1 MPLREFSCACGNRF
15 EELVGAGARV
25 ECPRCG
31 GRKLKRLL
39 STFAV
44 SAAAGSS
51 RTRDAGPGDSP
62 TGCGTCG
69 DPRGP
74 GACGGE

>member
-1 MPLREFSCACGNRF
+1 MPLREFACRDCDSRF
-15 EELVGAGARV
+15 EDIVSGDETP

-31 GRKLKRLL
+31 GRRLSRLL

-44 SAAAGSS
+44 ATGSRPSRAANREPGACGS
-51 RTRDAGPGDSP
+51 
-62 TGCGTCG
+62 CG

-74 GACGGE
+74 GACRLDD

>member
-1 MPLREFSCACGNRF
+1 MPLREFACRDCNARF
-15 EELVGAGARV
+15 EDIVSGEETS

-31 GRKLKRLL
+31 SRRLNRLL

-44 SAAAGSS
+44 AGGQGPS
-51 RTRDAGPGDSP
+51 REPSGEPGA
-62 TGCGTCG
+62 CGSCG

-74 GACGGE
+74 GACRLDD